1 MKLSLIVA
9 VLNEEKYIG
18 KLIDSISI
26 QTKIPDEIIIV
37 DGGSSDKT
45 VEKIQNSKFKIQNYK
60 SKFKII
66 IKPGNRSVGRNT
78 AIKNS
83 TGDIILST
91 DAGCT
96 LDKNWVKNITAP
108 FATKVHLRG
117 AFSVTSEVAEGLLR
131 GGRVD
136 VVAGYY
142 KGKPQNTFQ
151 KSLVPY
157 VLVMEDKIKGEFLP
171 STRSI
176 AFRKEVWKK
185 MGGFDENLSH
195 NEDYAFA
202 LKIKESKFMIKFKKN
217 AIAYWSPR
225 KNLIDSFVMFFR
237 FALGDVQANILR
249 DKVIFI
255 FLRYIFAFYLVILN
269 FIMRSYTL
277 VFLTALFFLSYVLW
291 SI

>member
-37 DGGSSDKT
+37 DGGSSDQT
-45 VEKIQNSKFKIQNYK
+45 VARIQNSKFKIQNCN

-66 IKPGNRSVGRNT
+66 IKPGNRAVGRNE
-78 AIKNS
+78 AIRVSK
-83 TGDIILST
+83 GDIILST

-142 KGKPQNTFQ
+142 RGKPQNTFQ

-171 STRSI
+171 ATRSM
-176 AFRKEVWKK
+176 AFKKSIWKK
-185 MGGFDENLSH
+185 VGGFDETLSH
-195 NEDYAFA
+195 NEDYA
-202 LKIKESKFMIKFKKN
+202 LDRK
-217 AIAYWSPR
+217 SPR
-225 KNLIDSFVMFFR
+225 L
-237 FALGDVQANILR
+237 
-249 DKVIFI
+249 
-255 FLRYIFAFYLVILN
+255 
-269 FIMRSYTL
+269 
-277 VFLTALFFLSYVLW
+277 
-291 SI
+291 